1 MVDVHEDIDAM
12 RHLLRGML
20 GLAEQPGGLDPRAS
34 KATDL
39 NSFGVY
45 AGHFSS
51 RSAIINVMKRSCGD
65 RGVLVK
71 ISFIGA
77 TQFFVVIA
85 IAVARDDPPPSPVRP
100 WAPPTLP
107 RYEGELRHYEPNE
120 AERRYLPVI
129 DPRKTYNL
137 VELID
142 IAQRSNPETR
152 VAWER
157 ARQAAAAVGLTE
169 SAYYPYIV
177 AAAVGGYDRAFIPF
191 PQLRTT
197 QRPPSNGNLPNVEI
211 VGGGTLITESLLAR
225 AELNA
230 KWLLLDF
237 GERKATRAAAR
248 EQLMMANVGF
258 NGTHQKIVFDV
269 TDRFYQLGTARQK
282 VIVTES
288 ALDAAKTVEQAAQ
301 ARFDTGLAT
310 KPELLQAQQ
319 QSAQS
324 NFDVQASL
332 GAESD
337 ARVALIESIGLL
349 PTVSLKVADLPE
361 KSHLDAQ
368 TADSVGELITKAL
381 AQRPDLVAKLANVRA
396 KEQGILK
403 IRAEY
408 YPKVTLDAH
417 FTETDLQVSVAKSD
431 YFGGT
436 RPTLGVFLNAEVPI
450 FDGFARRHKLDMAE
464 ADLHQAENELAGAR
478 DSAARDV
485 WKAYTGYR
493 TALKKQ
499 DAAEK
504 LVTASKSAFDAVLD
518 SYKQGLSTYT
528 QVVTAER
535 NLSAALATS
544 HDTQAAI
551 YTTQAALALSVGDLA
566 RPAPPLVRKPR
577 R

>member
-1 MVDVHEDIDAM
+1 M
-12 RHLLRGML
+12 
-20 GLAEQPGGLDPRAS
+20 
-34 KATDL
+34 KAWCG
-39 NSFGVY
+39 FPQGV
-45 AGHFSS
+45 
-51 RSAIINVMKRSCGD
+51 VQ
-65 RGVLVK
+65 
-71 ISFIGA
+71 ISFIIA
-77 TQFFVVIA
+77 AESLVI
-85 IAVARDDPPPSPVRP
+85 IGIGFARDDPPPSPVRP
-100 WAPPTLP
+100 WAPPALP
-107 RYEGELRHYEPNE
+107 RYEGELRQYQPTE
-120 AERRYLPVI
+120 AERRYLPAI
-129 DPRKTYNL
+129 DPRRNYNL
-137 VELID
+137 AELID

-157 ARQAAAAVGLTE
+157 ARMAAAAVGLTE

-191 PQLRTT
+191 PTLRTT

-230 KWLLLDF
+230 KWLLIDF
-237 GERKATRAAAR
+237 GERSAIRGAAR
-248 EQLMMANVGF
+248 EKLMMANVGF

-269 TDRFYQLGTARQK
+269 IDHFYQLGTARQK
-282 VIVTES
+282 VVVTQS
-288 ALDAAKTVEQAAQ
+288 ALDASKTVEQAAQ
-301 ARFDTGLAT
+301 ARFDNGLAT

-324 NFDVQASL
+324 NFDLQASL

-337 ARVALIESIGLL
+337 ARVALIESIGLM
-349 PTVSLKVADLPE
+349 PTVQLKVADLPRQSGLNVQSE
-361 KSHLDAQ
+361 
-368 TADSVGELITKAL
+368 DSVGELITKAL
-381 AQRPDLVAKLANVRA
+381 GQRPDLVAKLANVRS
-396 KEQGILK
+396 KEYDIRR

-408 YPKVTLDAH
+408 YPKVTLDTH
-417 FTETDLQVSVAKSD
+417 LTETDLQVSVAKSD

-436 RPTLGVFLNAEVPI
+436 RPTFGAFLTMNVPI

-485 WKAYTGYR
+485 WKAYTDYR

-504 LVTASKSAFDAVLD
+504 LVTASKSAFDAVLE
-518 SYKQGLSTYT
+518 SYKQGLSTYPELVST
-528 QVVTAER
+528 ER
-535 NLSAALATS
+535 NLTTALATR
-544 HDTQAAI
+544 HDTLAAI
-551 YTTQAALALSVGDLA
+551 YTSQAALALSVGDLA
-566 RPAPPLVRKPR
+566 RPAPPLVRRPR

>member
-1 MVDVHEDIDAM
+1 M
-12 RHLLRGML
+12 RLITVQLL
-20 GLAEQPGGLDPRAS
+20 LAI
-34 KATDL
+34 T
-39 NSFGVY
+39 
-45 AGHFSS
+45 
-51 RSAIINVMKRSCGD
+51 
-65 RGVLVK
+65 
-71 ISFIGA
+71 
-77 TQFFVVIA
+77 
-85 IAVARDDPPPSPVRP
+85 VANARNDPPPSSDRT
-100 WAPPTLP
+100 WSPPNLP
-107 RYEGELRHYEPNE
+107 NYERELAEYYSNE
-120 AERRYLPVI
+120 AAGGSRVSI
-129 DPRKTYNL
+129 NPRKVYGL
-137 VELID
+137 AELID

-177 AAAVGGYDRAFIPF
+177 AAAAGGYDRAFIPF
-191 PQLRTT
+191 PTLRVKQQT
-197 QRPPSNGNLPNVEI
+197 PPTNGNLPNVEI

-282 VIVTES
+282 VIVTQS

-301 ARFDTGLAT
+301 ARFDNGLAT

-324 NFDVQASL
+324 NFDLQASL
-332 GAESD
+332 GVESD

-368 TADSVGELITKAL
+368 TEDSVGELITKAL
-381 AQRPDLVAKLANVRA
+381 AQRPDLVAKLANVRS

-403 IRAEY
+403 VRAEY

-417 FTETDLQVSVAKSD
+417 VSETDLQVSVAKSD

-436 RPTLGVFLNAEVPI
+436 RPTFGAFLTMNVPI

-499 DAAEK
+499 DA
-504 LVTASKSAFDAVLD
+504 
-518 SYKQGLSTYT
+518 
-528 QVVTAER
+528 
-535 NLSAALATS
+535 
-544 HDTQAAI
+544 
-551 YTTQAALALSVGDLA
+551 
-566 RPAPPLVRKPR
+566 
-577 R
+577 